1 MKVAILAVTALLA
14 AGCMGSSKSGE
25 GTTTASA
32 PPPPAATSGPPQ
44 TFLTIVIWPFGK
56 KNRPKVFRLP
66 CRGGENAPGN
76 AARPVPNKAASCRR
90 LLRLGPKDFAPVRSN
105 VACTQVYGGPAI
117 AEMTGLLKGR
127 LLKARFTRTDG
138 CEIARWD
145 RVKFL
150 LPIRLP

>member
-25 GTTTASA
+25 GTTTTSA
-32 PPPPAATSGPPQ
+32 PPPPAATTGPPQ

-56 KNRPKVFRLP
+56 KKRPEVFRLA
-66 CRGGENAPGN
+66 CRGGEKAPGN
-76 AARPVPNKAASCRR
+76 AARPVPNKTASCRR
-90 LLRLGPKDFAPVRSN
+90 LLRLGAKGFAAVAPN

-117 AEMTGLLKGR
+117 AEVTGLLNGK
-127 LLKARFTRTDG
+127 LLKARLTRTDG